1 MRLDDLIAAP
11 ITGSGRAA
19 VCVVRVSGVGA
30 WAALT
35 QIFKPFPA
43 ATESHRAYYGRVGDL
58 DDGLVTFFEKGRSYT
73 GQESAEISIHGSPAS
88 VRRLLDLLVEA
99 GARLAEPGEF
109 TWRAFANGRIDLSQ
123 AESVRDTV
131 DAETAE
137 QLRLAHSQ
145 REGMLR
151 REVESLRAEV
161 SRMLGE
167 VEAHVDFSEEIG
179 EPDETIWLSR
189 LSELKSRIESL
200 LRTAESGRILRQGL
214 RIVILGRPNAGKS
227 SLLNALLGSDRA
239 IVSPTPGTTR
249 DYIEERAD
257 LGGVPCVLI
266 DTAGL
271 RTSADAIETEG
282 VKRARQLV
290 VSADRL
296 WYLFDSSSGWTEED
310 TQEVAVL
317 PADKLLIVA
326 AKSDLL
332 ESERGVRVS
341 SSTRNGLDNLVE
353 DARRFA
359 PNAGGFAVSPRH
371 AQALER
377 ALASLGLA
385 EACVRESLPY
395 DLLSTSLRET
405 GHELG
410 TITGESASAD
420 MIEQIF
426 AEFCIGK

>member
-11 ITGSGRAA
+11 ITGAGKAA
-19 VCVVRVSGVGA
+19 VCVVRLSGEGA
-30 WAALT
+30 WVALKPV
-35 QIFKPFPA
+35 FKPFPPA
-43 ATESHRAYYGRVGDL
+43 PESHRAYYGQVGDL
-58 DDGLVTFFEKGRSYT
+58 DDGLVTFFGKGRSYT

-88 VRRLLDLLVEA
+88 VRRLMDLLIQA

-137 QLRLAHSQ
+137 QLRLAHAQ
-145 REGMLR
+145 REGALK
-151 REVESLRAEV
+151 REIEILRAETT
-161 SRMLGE
+161 RLLGE

-179 EPDETIWLSR
+179 EPDEEAWLQR
-189 LSELKSRIESL
+189 LLDLKSSSETL
-200 LRTAESGRILRQGL
+200 LKTAESGRILRQGL

-227 SLLNALLGSDRA
+227 SLLNALLQSDRA

-249 DYIEERAD
+249 DYIEERAE

-271 RTSADAIETEG
+271 RRSEDEIETEG
-282 VKRARQLV
+282 VDRARQLV
-290 VSADRL
+290 ESADRL
-296 WYLFDSSSGWTEED
+296 WYLYDSEAGWSEED
-310 TQEVAVL
+310 AREVSVL
-317 PADKLLIVA
+317 PEEKTLVVA
-326 AKSDLL
+326 AKSDLATG
-332 ESERGVRVS
+332 EHGIGVS
-341 SSTRNGLDNLVE
+341 STTRAGLDSLIA
-353 DARRFA
+353 DAKSFA
-359 PNAGGFAVSPRH
+359 PEAGTFAVAPRH
-371 AQALER
+371 AR
-377 ALASLGLA
+377 ALAAFLQSVELA
-385 EACVRESLPY
+385 ATAIRESLPY
-395 DLLSTSLRET
+395 DLLSTALREA

>member
-11 ITGSGRAA
+11 ITGSGKAA
-19 VCVVRVSGVGA
+19 VCVVRVSGEGA
-30 WAALT
+30 WATLAP
-35 QIFKPFPA
+35 IFKPLPA
-43 ATESHRAYYGRVGDL
+43 VIESHRAYYGRVGDL
-58 DDGLVTFFEKGRSYT
+58 DDGLLTLFEKGRSYT

-88 VRRLLDLLVEA
+88 VRRLMDLLIQA

-131 DAETAE
+131 DAETVE
-137 QLRLAHSQ
+137 QLCLAQAQ
-145 REGMLR
+145 REGALK
-151 REVESLRAEV
+151 REIATLRAEI

-179 EPDETIWLSR
+179 EPDEAAWLERLMTLKATI
-189 LSELKSRIESL
+189 EAL
-200 LRTAESGRILRQGL
+200 LTTAESGRILRQGL

-249 DYIEERAD
+249 DFIEERAD
-257 LGGVPCVLI
+257 LGGVPCVLV

-271 RTSADAIETEG
+271 RRGEDEIEAEG
-282 VKRARQLV
+282 VDRARQLV
-290 VSADRL
+290 ESADRL
-296 WYLFDSSSGWTEED
+296 WYLYDAATGWTEED
-310 TQEVAVL
+310 ASELAALPSERVL
-317 PADKLLIVA
+317 LVA
-326 AKSDLL
+326 AKSDLTEGQGGL
-332 ESERGVRVS
+332 PVS
-341 SSTRNGLDNLVE
+341 SSTRAGLDRLIA
-353 DARRFA
+353 DARSFA
-359 PNAGGFAVSPRH
+359 PEAGTFAVAPRH
-371 AQALER
+371 AR
-377 ALASLGLA
+377 ALAASLQSVELA
-385 EACVRESLPY
+385 ATAIRESLPY
-395 DLLSTSLRET
+395 DLLSTALREA